1 MKNIYTYEVA
11 MLINVVAQ
19 TEVDAQILIREIVDE
34 IVDNCD
40 SPGYEFALCNV
51 MDENGENIFC
61 SAEVFIPF
69 PLRG

>member
-1 MKNIYTYEVA
+1 MMKNIFTYEVA
-11 MLINVVAQ
+11 MLINVGAQ
-19 TEVDAQILIREIVDE
+19 TEEEAKRLIRETVDE

-51 MDENGENIFC
+51 MDKNGENIFC

-69 PLRG
+69 PL

>member
-11 MLINVVAQ
+11 MLINVDAQ
-19 TEVDAQILIREIVDE
+19 TEDEAQRLIRENVDE

-40 SPGYEFALCNV
+40 SPGYEFALCSV

-61 SAEVFIPF
+61 STEVFVPF
-69 PLRG
+69 PL